1 MKGFINLIK
10 PTGMSSARAVSAV
23 KRAFKVPCGHMG
35 TLDPMAKGVLPVG
48 ISKTSRLF
56 PFLLSKT
63 KTYVAEFS
71 FGYSTDTL
79 DVTGVKTAE
88 TSLIPSLNEVK
99 LAASCFTGEIM
110 QIPPKISAKCVGGKR
125 GYQLARRGVE
135 FELEPKKVSVFSIDV
150 KGEKQ
155 KGVFEFEIVCGGGT
169 YVRSLC
175 RDIAEKCGS
184 LAVMSALDR
193 TESGCFNY
201 GNGVPFD
208 EFVASSEPE
217 KYILPADF
225 AVNFEKLVLSETAAK
240 KILNGLFEKGGYKDG
255 TYRVYC
261 ESERDFWGVG
271 EVKDGVLRI
280 TSYVRD

>member
-35 TLDPMAKGVLPVG
+35 TLDPMAKGILPVG

-63 KTYVAEFS
+63 KTYVAEFT

-79 DVTGVKTAE
+79 DVTGAKTSE
-88 TSLIPSLNEVK
+88 TSFIPSLEEVK
-99 LAASCFTGEIM
+99 LAASSFVGDIM
-110 QIPPKISAKCVGGKR
+110 QMPPKISAKCVGGKR
-125 GYQLARRGVE
+125 GYQLARKGVD
-135 FELEPKKVSVFSIDV
+135 FELEPKKVTVRSIDV
-150 KGEKQ
+150 KGEKE
-155 KGVFEFEIVCGGGT
+155 KGVFELEIVCGGGT

-201 GNGVPFD
+201 GNGVSFD
-208 EFVASSEPE
+208 EFVSSPEPE
-217 KYILPADF
+217 KFLIPADY
-225 AVNFEKLVLSETAAK
+225 AVNFEKLVLEETAAK
-240 KILNGLFEKGGYKDG
+240 KILNGLFEKGDYKDG
-255 TYRVYC
+255 IYRVYC
-261 ESERDFWGVG
+261 ASENDFWGVG
-271 EVKDGVLRI
+271 EAKDGVLRI